1 MRISPNLRPLSF
13 GLRILVTVALAA
25 HVLNYGSPLVA
36 QSEVDQEIQE
46 LERAL
51 EEIKA
56 RARAG
61 ENVKARIQAL
71 RDELDSLEQQMADDD
86 SDLQQQGEE
95 PVETDETEGPVAAS
109 DSEGEAT
116 QPQAGTEDS
125 SEIVAEQEFAD
136 GADATAVVAESARSN
151 EQLLAGTGRD
161 DPYVD
166 PDFLKSTPLF
176 GSDWRLGFG
185 GYAKVD
191 FLHDFSGTGNE
202 KQFVLATIPVDDDP
216 PPGSYSNLQ
225 ASETRFHF
233 EVRNTGSKY
242 DNNRFYIEFDF
253 FDEQNP
259 LSVRLRHGYFEYGR
273 LLAGRT
279 WTLLTELRQL
289 PLILDFASGDSIL
302 GNRTEQIRWTTTGP
316 DKQFGWAVAVENFP
330 DGAIYNPLGFEGV
343 ARSDLPRLTAG
354 FTKLWPQVVWSAGAA
369 VTQLRFDRGQS
380 GNDSSELAYTVTTAG
395 RGYLDGHKRSFI
407 GYGVGYTSGSVTD
420 IITFANGG
428 VPNAALDSEG
438 ILEVAKAWNA
448 QIGLHWNWTLTLSS
462 NASLAYAELTE
473 VPEPFEPDFIR
484 TGRSFHLNLIY
495 KFDERITAG
504 LEYMTGERE
513 NVSDRDG
520 DAQRLQ
526 FSLFYYF

>member
-1 MRISPNLRPLSF
+1 MRPLSF

-116 QPQAGTEDS
+116 QPQAGAEDS

-136 GADATAVVAESARSN
+136 GADATAVVAESARS
-151 EQLLAGTGRD
+151 
-161 DPYVD
+161 
-166 PDFLKSTPLF
+166 
-176 GSDWRLGFG
+176 
-185 GYAKVD
+185 
-191 FLHDFSGTGNE
+191 NE

-242 DNNRFYIEFDF
+242 DNNRFYVEFDF

-302 GNRTEQIRWTTTGP
+302 GNRTEQIRW
-316 DKQFGWAVAVENFP
+316 
-330 DGAIYNPLGFEGV
+330 
-343 ARSDLPRLTAG
+343 
-354 FTKLWPQVVWSAGAA
+354 
-369 VTQLRFDRGQS
+369 
-380 GNDSSELAYTVTTAG
+380 
-395 RGYLDGHKRSFI
+395 
-407 GYGVGYTSGSVTD
+407 
-420 IITFANGG
+420 
-428 VPNAALDSEG
+428 
-438 ILEVAKAWNA
+438 
-448 QIGLHWNWTLTLSS
+448 
-462 NASLAYAELTE
+462 
-473 VPEPFEPDFIR
+473 
-484 TGRSFHLNLIY
+484 
-495 KFDERITAG
+495 
-504 LEYMTGERE
+504 
-513 NVSDRDG
+513 VSRV
-520 DAQRLQ
+520 
-526 FSLFYYF
+526 